1 MKNLFVT
8 GGTGFVGRHF
18 IKEALKE
25 GYFIY
30 ATSRKNKKNKKNIK
44 WLKGDFSH
52 NWKKQLKNSDILIH
66 FASAGVYQK
75 NLSYNYIFNVNI
87 VESLKL
93 LINAINVGCKNWIII
108 GSCSENIF
116 ESNVKQLNIY
126 NKNKNNFNYALSKFL
141 FSSLVAIIAK
151 KFKCNCH
158 IMKLFQVYGYGEKKG
173 RLWTSLVRAAKK
185 GNNLNLSMGY
195 QKRDFI
201 SISHAVKLIINSL
214 QKFNKSSKSYVNYS
228 HIATGN
234 NITVKN
240 FSEKIWKEM
249 KARGRLNFGK
259 LKNAD
264 YSDYLSK
271 KKLILKYK

>member
-18 IKEALKE
+18 IKEALKK

-30 ATSRKNKKNKKNIK
+30 ATSRKKIKNKKNIK

-52 NWKKQLKNSDILIH
+52 NWKGQLKNSHILIH
-66 FASAGVYQK
+66 FASAGVYNK
-75 NLSYNYIFNVNI
+75 NLSYDYIFNINV
-87 VESLKL
+87 VKSLKL
-93 LINAINVGCKNWIII
+93 LINAINAGCKKLIII

-116 ESNVKQLNIY
+116 ERNFSKLNIY
-126 NKNKNNFNYALSKFL
+126 NNNNNLNYALSKYL
-141 FSSLVAIIAK
+141 FSSLAAIIAK
-151 KFKCNCH
+151 KFRCECH
-158 IMKLFQVYGYGEKKG
+158 IMKLFQVYGYGEKKS
-173 RLWTSLVRAAKK
+173 RLWTSLVNAAKK
-185 GNNLNLSMGY
+185 GNNLNLSIGY

-201 SISHAVKLIINSL
+201 SVSDAVKLIINSL
-214 QKFNKSSKSYVNYS
+214 QKFNKNSKNYVSYS

-234 NITVKN
+234 NITVKE
-240 FSEKIWKEM
+240 FSQKIWKEM

-264 YSDYLSK
+264 YLDYLSK
-271 KKLILKYK
+271 KKLISKYS

>member
-8 GGTGFVGRHF
+8 GGTGFVGSHF
-18 IKEALKE
+18 IKKALKE

-30 ATSRKNKKNKKNIK
+30 ATSRKRKKNKKNIE
-44 WLKGDFSH
+44 WLKGNFSD
-52 NWKKQLKNSDILIH
+52 NWKRQLKNSDILIH
-66 FASAGVYQK
+66 FASAGVYNK
-75 NLSYNYIFNVNI
+75 NLSYEYIFNINV
-87 VESLKL
+87 VESIKL
-93 LINAINVGCKNWIII
+93 LINAINSGCKRWIII

-116 ESNVKQLNIY
+116 ESNINKLNIY
-126 NKNKNNFNYALSKFL
+126 NSNSNFNYALSKFL

-151 KFKCNCH
+151 KFRCKCH

-173 RLWTSLVRAAKK
+173 RLWTSLVNAAKK
-185 GNNLNLSMGY
+185 GKNLNLSMGY

-201 SISHAVKLIINSL
+201 SVGDAVKSIINSL

-228 HIATGN
+228 HIATGD
-234 NITVKN
+234 NITVKD
-240 FSEKIWKEM
+240 FSKKIWKEM
-249 KARGRLNFGK
+249 KAVGRLNFGK